1 MNTIEEFYND
11 FQQQIYAFSDVS
23 EDFKAVQFFEKAME
37 YLIDDGIVEDYSY
50 LPFIKKSMGMKIDG
64 YDFIADRGILSLFI
78 CEYEDDLELKN
89 LLQSEIDASV
99 RKVIKFFSQSISKQL
114 FKDLEETSP
123 GHAISHFLYHNQ
135 DKFTDINI
143 VIISNKK
150 LSQRV
155 KSLPTEQIDGYK
167 VTYDIWDINRLYD
180 IETSKNKK
188 ESLEIDFTEDF
199 NTKIPA
205 LPAHIEKSPYHSYLC
220 VVNGNILAN
229 LYEKY
234 GARLL
239 ESNVR
244 SFLQFRGKINKGI
257 RKTINEDP
265 SMFFAYNNGIT
276 ATAEYIELD
285 ENNLITRL
293 KNFQIVNGG
302 QTTASLFN
310 TRKIDKVPLD
320 DIFVQMKLTIIDD
333 DKVNEV
339 VPNISKFA
347 NTQNKVSD
355 SDFFSN
361 DVYHIRIEEKS
372 RRIWAPIKS
381 GELKGTKWFYERAK
395 GQYLEVQS
403 KLTDAQKKEFK
414 ATNPKSQMFTKTDL
428 AKYMMVWKNLPHIV
442 SLGAQKNFDKFGE
455 IIVPKWNKN
464 DKEFNDV
471 YYQHAIAKAIIFKEC
486 DSIVYSQPW
495 YGGYKAN
502 IVAYTLSTISYLL
515 GKEKKNINFSQIW
528 KNQEINQIFKD
539 EIIAISQ
546 YVNSYITNT
555 PENFTNVSE
564 WCKRE
569 LCWTK
574 LKDILNHT
582 NDLTLSEQFIESLLE
597 DDELTY
603 ELKEAKKEQ
612 KIENEME
619 RLKKLYQ
626 IQPNTWSE
634 IIQFGKENN
643 LISQSES
650 MLLNLIPSGKSPSDS
665 QSKKI
670 IQTIDRLQEE
680 GMASVL

>member
-11 FQQQIYAFSDVS
+11 FQQQIYAFSDVG
-23 EDFKAVQFFEKAME
+23 EDFKAVQFFEKAIE
-37 YLIDDGIVEDYSY
+37 YLVDDGIVEDYSY

-64 YDFIADRGILSLFI
+64 YDFISDRGILSLFI

-89 LLQSEIDASV
+89 LLQSEIDVSV
-99 RKVIKFFSQSISKQL
+99 KKVIKFFSQSISKQL
-114 FKDLEETSP
+114 YKNLEETSP

-135 DKFTDINI
+135 DKFSDINI

-155 KSLPTEQIDGYK
+155 KSLPTEQIDGYN
-167 VTYDIWDINRLYD
+167 VTYDIWDISRLYE

-188 ESLEIDFTEDF
+188 ESLEIDFEKDF

-205 LPAHIEKSPYHSYLC
+205 LPAHMAKSPYHSYLC
-220 VVNGNILAN
+220 VVNGYVLAD

-257 RKTINEDP
+257 RKTVNEDP

-285 ENNLITRL
+285 ENDKIIKL

-302 QTTASLFN
+302 QTTASLYN
-310 TRKIDKVPLD
+310 TRKLDKALLT
-320 DIFVQMKLTIIDD
+320 DIFVQMKLTIIHDNRG
-333 DKVNEV
+333 NEV

-361 DVYHIRIEEKS
+361 DIYHIRIEEKS

-381 GELKGTKWFYERAK
+381 GELKGSKWFYERAT
-395 GQYLEVQS
+395 GQYSEMQS
-403 KLTDAQKKEFK
+403 KLTDAQQEEFK
-414 ATNPKSQMFTKTDL
+414 TINPKSQKISKKDL
-428 AKYMMVWKNLPHIV
+428 AKYLMVWEELPHIV
-442 SLGAQKNFDKFGE
+442 SLGAEKNFDKFGE
-455 IIVPKWNKN
+455 IIVPRWNKN

-471 YYQHAIAKAIIFKEC
+471 YYQHAIAKAIIFKAC

-502 IVAYTLSTISYLL
+502 IISYTLSTISYLL
-515 GKEKKNINFSQIW
+515 SKEKKSINFSQIW
-528 KNQEINQIFKD
+528 KNQEISQILKV
-539 EIIAISQ
+539 EIISVSKYI
-546 YVNSYITNT
+546 NSYITNT

-574 LKDILNHT
+574 LKGILDYK
-582 NDLTLSEQFIESLLE
+582 NDLVLSEQFIDSLLE
-597 DDELTY
+597 NDEFSY
-603 ELKEAKKEQ
+603 EQKEAKKEQ

-626 IQPNTWSE
+626 IQTNIWSE

-643 LISQSES
+643 LISQSEN
-650 MLLNLIPSGKSPSDS
+650 MLLNLIPSGKYPSDS

-680 GMASVL
+680 GMANIL